1 MATQRIT
8 GYISYGTGAPSGAPS
23 VPTGSYAFYQD
34 TATGNLYYW
43 DLNAADWATIS
54 AATLDYPTRFTLWH
68 EESIATNG
76 NAVAP
81 SHDSACDYG
90 MNAFQNTS
98 ANADSFTQSF
108 LAKGGTYTIKMKG
121 ITAAS
126 DGKIDWTLDGASIAT
141 GQDWYSASTT
151 RNVVKTISSVT
162 ITGDARHVLRG
173 TVNGKNASSA
183 AYNIQLTNI
192 WGYQASD

>member
-8 GYISYGTGAPSGAPS
+8 GYISYGVGAPSGAPD
-23 VPTGSYAFYQD
+23 VPAGSYAFYQD

-43 DLNAADWATIS
+43 DLNAVDWSTIS

-81 SHDSACDYG
+81 NHDSACDYG
-90 MNAFQNTS
+90 LNALQNTS

-126 DGKIDWTLDGASIAT
+126 EGKIDWALDGSSIAT

-162 ITGDARHVLRG
+162 VTGDKRHKLQG

-183 AYNIQLTNI
+183 GYNIQLTNI